1 MRLRPLLTI
10 TVTITYTMSWDATSS
25 WLIIAT
31 PCIGDR
37 AGRGQGAGQLGQ
49 RPGGLADR
57 RPAKGQARRRTGSR
71 LRGDDGRRFPGGR
84 EYPLHADGQ
93 VAAESRRCQLG
104 GPRREGGAGLGAGA
118 GGELAVQPRRCAAG
132 QRRCHG
138 RSRPR
143 VSWPWSLPSRTCLVR
158 PWPAGVQVCG
168 LPVVAVIVTPGRR

>member
-84 EYPLHADGQ
+84 EYPLHA
-93 VAAESRRCQLG
+93 G
-104 GPRREGGAGLGAGA
+104 G
-118 GGELAVQPRRCAAG
+118 
-132 QRRCHG
+132 
-138 RSRPR
+138 
-143 VSWPWSLPSRTCLVR
+143 
-158 PWPAGVQVCG
+158 
-168 LPVVAVIVTPGRR
+168 